1 MSELTHFNEQGRARM
16 VDVTEKAV
24 THRVAVAAG
33 EVHVSQDTMA
43 HIKSGTLKKGDVLA
57 VAQVAGIQA
66 AKHNW
71 ELIPMC
77 HPLPLTGIDIAFALS
92 DEPCMVEIQATVSCT
107 GVTGVEMEALTAVS
121 VAALTIY
128 DMCKAVQKDM
138 RITNIRLLR
147 KSGGKSGDYIVE
159 E

>member
-1 MSELTHFNEQGRARM
+1 MAELTHFNEQGRARM
-16 VDVTEKAV
+16 VDVMGKAV
-24 THRVAVAAG
+24 THRTAVAAG
-33 EVHVSQDTMA
+33 EVHMAPDTLER
-43 HIKSGTLKKGDVLA
+43 IKSRTMKKGDVLA
-57 VAQVAGIQA
+57 AAQVAGIQA

-92 DEPCMVEIQATVSCT
+92 DEPCMVEIRATVSCT

-138 RITNIRLLR
+138 RITNIRLLE
-147 KSGGKSGDYIVE
+147 KSGGKSGDYTAE